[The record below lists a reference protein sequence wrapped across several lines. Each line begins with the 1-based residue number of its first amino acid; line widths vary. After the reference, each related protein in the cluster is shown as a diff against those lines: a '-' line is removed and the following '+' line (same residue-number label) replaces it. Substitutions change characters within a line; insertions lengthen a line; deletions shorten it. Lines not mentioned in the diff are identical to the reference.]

1 MINAGHGRLITIIS
15 DAGSVGEAS
24 LEVCSAAKAG
34 AAGLTRA
41 LARSL
46 GRHHI
51 TANCVA
57 IRITNTPAVADAVQN
72 PDLIRKVLPN
82 YITTWRWKWRTGKA
96 WPATRFAELGLV
108 NKLTEPGQVLANALN
123 SPNVLAAGPSQR
135 AGGGSKMR

>member
-15 DAGSVGEAS
+15 DAGRVGEAS
-24 LEVCSAAKAG
+24 LEVYSAAKVG

-57 IRITNTPAVADAVQN
+57 IGITNTPAVADAVQN

-96 WPATRFAELGLV
+96 WPATA
-108 NKLTEPGQVLANALN
+108 
-123 SPNVLAAGPSQR
+123 SPNSAWSTSSSNPDR
-135 AGGGSKMR
+135 CWPTH